1 MRTPTYSNWMF
12 TKNNPESNFTLSLTT
27 LIKYY
32 VYQKEQGTTPHIQGY
47 IVLHKRISLHT
58 MRETLPGCHLEPRK
72 GTHAQAKKYCTKIET
87 RIDGPW
93 EDGIEP
99 QQGKRTDLVRGLE
112 LTIQGAPIQD
122 IVDEIGC
129 TAIRYRRHLIE
140 VASEAITE
148 QNNKRMKLDFQEA
161 VLRDWQKILWDKLL
175 EEPNDRHILWYTDE
189 TGNQGKTWFS
199 KYLVAVSGA
208 AYYTN
213 GKSGDIK
220 FAYKGERIVVFDL
233 CRSTEERVN
242 YEILET
248 IKNGILFNTK
258 YQSTTR
264 IFKIPHV
271 VVFANFGPD
280 RSKLSEDR
288 WKITNL
294 INFI

>member
-1 MRTPTYSNWMF
+1 MRTPVFSNWIF
-12 TKNNPESNFTLSLTT
+12 TKNNPEPNFKLDLTE

-32 VYQKEQGTTPHIQGY
+32 VYQKERATTPHIQGY
-47 IVLHKRISLHT
+47 VILHKRISLQA
-58 MRETLPGCHLEPRK
+58 MKVILPGCHLEPRK
-72 GTHAQAKKYCTKIET
+72 GTHKQAKDYCTKNET

-99 QQGKRTDLVRGLE
+99 QQGKRTDLIRGLE
-112 LTIQGAPIQD
+112 MTIQGAPIQD

-129 TAIRYRRHLIE
+129 SAIRYRRHLLE
-140 VASEAITE
+140 VASEAITD

-161 VLRDWQKILWDKLL
+161 VLRDWQKILWEKLQ
-175 EEPNDRHILWYTDE
+175 EEPDDRHILWYTDE

-220 FAYKGERIVVFDL
+220 FSYKGERTVIFDL

-258 YQSTTR
+258 YQSATR

-271 VVFANFGPD
+271 VVFANFAPD
-280 RSKLSEDR
+280 RTKLSEDR